1 MLFETKPHLEQY
13 ITFFRAFV
21 CGFPFIRRMSAGNS
35 FIRRQKKWAEPA
47 FRSAKV
53 CKTPKK
59 SRAASFARMQ

>member
-35 FIRRQKKWAEPA
+35 FIRRQKKMGRARLPFCPSLQNA
-47 FRSAKV
+47 
-53 CKTPKK
+53 KK